1 MTTEIKAKY
10 NVEQVVKWKWDIVCN
25 CKYTNNA
32 ENWEIYNWE
41 SDTAQPS
48 QSEIETAI
56 SEYQVV
62 LDNKATADEEAKA
75 KKETDKASAKA
86 KLMSGEA
93 LTEDEANTIV
103 L

>member
-1 MTTEIKAKY
+1 MATEIKAKY

-25 CKYTNNA
+25 CKYTNNG
-32 ENWEIYNWE
+32 ETWEIYNWE

-62 LDNKATADEEAKA
+62 LDDKAVADEEAKTA
-75 KKETDKASAKA
+75 KENLKISAKA
-86 KLMSGEA
+86 KLVAGEA
-93 LTEDEANTIV
+93 LTQEEADTVV